1 MILAFFL
8 EFIVLFV
15 VLFIVF
21 DTLFYYIKKVNQ
33 EGKPFSLKSD
43 FKEDKLIVQF
53 FDKFPR
59 LFARYLYDRKSRF
72 NEYGIVVFYGEQG
85 CGKTMAL
92 THYAQKIWSKYPSSI
107 IGSNYDLLIQDFDI
121 PDLKTILTK
130 KHQNEKGENLPIIF
144 CYDELNQWAHCRE
157 WQSMPKNVIG
167 ELAYQRKNKRLILG
181 TAQSISQLDRQ
192 VRIQCASGEWRRV
205 YTFFDFICLVVR
217 FKPKFDE
224 EGNARKKRFRGA
236 YIFFQDEVLRYLY
249 DTNRT
254 IERIANNENLVPT
267 IETTNPGQIS
277 SPKKRAEAQKGVSP
291 TKKTK

>member
-15 VLFIVF
+15 GLFIVF
-21 DTLFYYIKKVNQ
+21 DTMYYYTQKVNR

-43 FKEDKLIVQF
+43 FKEDSFLYQF

-72 NEYGIVVFYGEQG
+72 DEYGIVVFYGEQG

-92 THYAQKIWSKYPSSI
+92 SHYCQKVYCKYPSAI
-107 IGSNYDLLIQDFDI
+107 IGSNYGLLIQDFDI

-157 WQSMPKNVIG
+157 WQSLPKNVIG

-217 FKPKFDE
+217 FKPDFDE
-224 EGNARKKRFRGA
+224 EGNARKKKFRGF

-254 IERIANNENLVPT
+254 IERIANNENLVPN
-267 IETTNPGQIS
+267 IETTNTGQNETG
-277 SPKKRAEAQKGVSP
+277 KARRNGGKGP
-291 TKKTK
+291 RKEK

>member
-1 MILAFFL
+1 MILAFLL
-8 EFIVLFV
+8 EFIVGFV
-15 VLFIVF
+15 VLFIFF
-21 DTLFYYIKKVNQ
+21 DTLFYYGLKVKK
-33 EGKPFSLKSD
+33 EGRPFSLKSD
-43 FKEDKLIVQF
+43 FKEDNLLIQF

-72 NEYGIVVFYGEQG
+72 DEYGIVVFYGEQG
-85 CGKTMAL
+85 CGKTMAV
-92 THYAQKIWSKYPSSI
+92 THYAQKIYCKYPSAI

-144 CYDELNQWAHCRE
+144 CFDELNQWCHCRE
-157 WQSMPKNVIG
+157 WASLPKNVIG

-217 FKPKFDE
+217 FKPDFDE
-224 EGNARKKRFRGA
+224 EGNARKKKFRGF

-254 IERIANNENLVPT
+254 IERIANNENLVPNN
-267 IETTNPGQIS
+267 ETTNTGQN
-277 SPKKRAEAQKGVSP
+277 PTGKARQGVGKAHKKEK
-291 TKKTK
+291 

>member
-1 MILAFFL
+1 MYVAFCF
-8 EFIVLFV
+8 EFIFLFV
-15 VLFIVF
+15 TLYIFF
-21 DTLFYYIKKVNQ
+21 DTLFYYKVRVNQ
-33 EGKPFSLKSD
+33 NGKPFSLKSD
-43 FKEDKLIVQF
+43 FKEDNFIIQF

-72 NEYGIVVFYGEQG
+72 DEYGIVVFYGEQG
-85 CGKTMAL
+85 CGKTMAMS
-92 THYAQKIWSKYPSSI
+92 HYAQKIWCKYPSSI
-107 IGSNYDLLIQDFDI
+107 IGSNYGLLIEDFDI

-130 KHQNEKGENLPIIF
+130 KHQNDKGENLPIIF

-157 WQSMPKNVIG
+157 WASLPKNVIG

-181 TAQSISQLDRQ
+181 TAQNISQLDRQ

-217 FKPKFDE
+217 FKPDFDE
-224 EGNARKKRFRGA
+224 EGNARKKKFRGF

-254 IERIANNENLVPT
+254 IERIANNEKLVPNY
-267 IETTNPGQIS
+267 ETTNTGQILNNEK
-277 SPKKRAEAQKGVSP
+277 PKKR
-291 TKKTK
+291 KK